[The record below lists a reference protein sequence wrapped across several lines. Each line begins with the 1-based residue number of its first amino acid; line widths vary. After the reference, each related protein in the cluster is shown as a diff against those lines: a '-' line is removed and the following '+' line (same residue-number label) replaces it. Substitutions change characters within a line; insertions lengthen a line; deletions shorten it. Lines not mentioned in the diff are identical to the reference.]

1 LEHYS
6 SGYLDEEIAT
16 LETKIKKTNIGYSLL
31 AKLGWKE
38 GEGLGARGT
47 GRSFSQRYLEYWIEH
62 LLMHVWL
69 LGRPEPIPFAIKNDQ
84 MGLGKA
90 SLDTAMIDATV
101 SQRRD
106 LESERQT
113 RETEEQR
120 QSREVISLAFL
131 R

>member
-1 LEHYS
+1 
-6 SGYLDEEIAT
+6 
-16 LETKIKKTNIGYSLL
+16 
-31 AKLGWKE
+31 
-38 GEGLGARGT
+38 
-47 GRSFSQRYLEYWIEH
+47 
-62 LLMHVWL
+62 MV

-90 SLDTAMIDATV
+90 SLDIAMIDATV

-120 QSREVISLAFL
+120 QSREVILSLQ
-131 R
+131 

>member
-1 LEHYS
+1 
-6 SGYLDEEIAT
+6 
-16 LETKIKKTNIGYSLL
+16 
-31 AKLGWKE
+31 
-38 GEGLGARGT
+38 
-47 GRSFSQRYLEYWIEH
+47 
-62 LLMHVWL
+62 
-69 LGRPEPIPFAIKNDQ
+69 

-120 QSREVISLAFL
+120 QSREVISFAFFDMMNQPEP
-131 R
+131 RN

>member
-1 LEHYS
+1 MIFLW
-6 SGYLDEEIAT
+6 A
-16 LETKIKKTNIGYSLL
+16 
-31 AKLGWKE
+31 
-38 GEGLGARGT
+38 
-47 GRSFSQRYLEYWIEH
+47 
-62 LLMHVWL
+62 
-69 LGRPEPIPFAIKNDQ
+69 LGRPEPIPFVIKNDQ

-120 QSREVISLAFL
+120 QSREVIIPPL
-131 R
+131 